1 MTHEF
6 DASVLREYD
15 IRGIVD
21 STIGPGDA
29 YAIGRTLATIAGE
42 VGGRTVATGYDGR
55 HSSPGF
61 EQAVAEGIRD
71 AGLTALRV
79 GLGPTP
85 QLYFAEHELGAD
97 AAIMVTGSHNPPDY
111 NGFKLT
117 LQSKPFFGESIQEL
131 ARRAG
136 AGAWATGE
144 GEMIGHDVGPAYLDL
159 LAATY
164 EAGAPLSVAWD
175 CGHGATGDIVAALV
189 ERLPGRHLTLYER
202 IDGDFPAHHPDPTVA
217 ANLAD
222 LIDCVR
228 REGLDLGIGF
238 DGDGDRIGVV
248 DGEGRIIWGDQ
259 LLTLLARDV
268 LREFPGAPILA
279 DVKSSQ
285 TLFDE
290 VEKAGGRAV
299 MCRTGHSIIKAEM
312 ALLGAPLAG
321 EMSGHIFFADKFFGH
336 DDAIY
341 VGLRFLDLVARSG
354 TSAAALRDSLP
365 AVANTP
371 EIRVDC
377 PDERK
382 FDLVAEVRERLLARG
397 ARVNDLDGVRVTTE
411 AGWWLLRASNTQP
424 VVVLRCEAGDEATL
438 RALSAEVR
446 GELEACGLAVGDAL

>member
-1 MTHEF
+1 M
-6 DASVLREYD
+6 
-15 IRGIVD
+15 
-21 STIGPGDA
+21 
-29 YAIGRTLATIAGE
+29 
-42 VGGRTVATGYDGR
+42 
-55 HSSPGF
+55 
-61 EQAVAEGIRD
+61 
-71 AGLTALRV
+71 
-79 GLGPTP
+79 
-85 QLYFAEHELGAD
+85 
-97 AAIMVTGSHNPPDY
+97 
-111 NGFKLT
+111 
-117 LQSKPFFGESIQEL
+117 
-131 ARRAG
+131 
-136 AGAWATGE
+136 
-144 GEMIGHDVGPAYLDL
+144 
-159 LAATY
+159 
-164 EAGAPLSVAWD
+164 
-175 CGHGATGDIVAALV
+175 
-189 ERLPGRHLTLYER
+189 
-202 IDGDFPAHHPDPTVA
+202 
-217 ANLAD
+217 
-222 LIDCVR
+222 
-228 REGLDLGIGF
+228 
-238 DGDGDRIGVV
+238 
-248 DGEGRIIWGDQ
+248 
-259 LLTLLARDV
+259 LTLLARDV

-411 AGWWLLRASNTQP
+411 TGWWLLRASNTQP
-424 VVVLRCEAGDEATL
+424 MVVLRCEAGDEAAL